1 MNRSIDRLKF
11 LLPSAVFQS
20 VNFKSVSHIECEWE
34 GGERKVG
41 EEGGRGGGG
50 RDGTGGGVDG
60 RDGVEERRLWMDIG
74 ELKVEVWVVWPGA

>member
-1 MNRSIDRLKF
+1 M
-11 LLPSAVFQS
+11 
-20 VNFKSVSHIECEWE
+20 SHIEGEGE

-60 RDGVEERRLWMDIG
+60 RDGVEERRLGMDIG